1 MLLQLADT
9 DGKDWRADLLTAVH
23 NVFAK
28 DRDSTQAELR
38 TYKIVHR
45 DQAGLLEAM
54 EDKVR
59 QQVRAALSRCI
70 SKAHCSLRLYDVL
83 YLTLFLWRSHG
94 IWYIP
99 QAFTALNISEELT
112 MLGTFLK
119 RSVLDVDVSQERLLL
134 DVHVFLERTVS
145 DTCISRVH
153 CVCDVTGRAA
163 RGRYAA
169 DLRHGPAVDAG

>member
-1 MLLQLADT
+1 MSSSVTKATRHTCIIRHLLMSPLFSGFVLRAVYVLVRMSYLCQLYVCIPIQTAICLCAGGVSGAAPPVTSLMPPALTRRTLLLQLADT

-70 SKAHCSLRLYDVL
+70 SRAHCSLRLCDVL
-83 YLTLFLWRSHG
+83 YLT
-94 IWYIP
+94 
-99 QAFTALNISEELT
+99 
-112 MLGTFLK
+112 
-119 RSVLDVDVSQERLLL
+119 
-134 DVHVFLERTVS
+134 
-145 DTCISRVH
+145 
-153 CVCDVTGRAA
+153 
-163 RGRYAA
+163 
-169 DLRHGPAVDAG
+169 

>member
-1 MLLQLADT
+1 MPPALTRRTLLLQLADT

-59 QQVRAALSRCI
+59 QQVRAAPSPPPWPTYGVCLFTMFGVF
-70 SKAHCSLRLYDVL
+70 SKRLC
-83 YLTLFLWRSHG
+83 
-94 IWYIP
+94 
-99 QAFTALNISEELT
+99 A
-112 MLGTFLK
+112 
-119 RSVLDVDVSQERLLL
+119 
-134 DVHVFLERTVS
+134 
-145 DTCISRVH
+145 
-153 CVCDVTGRAA
+153 
-163 RGRYAA
+163 
-169 DLRHGPAVDAG
+169 